1 MTLRNATSGRAAAIR
16 YIKLSFSFT
25 NHKITSSVL
34 PLLMAS
40 VYLTEEYTLEFKE
53 IRLSAIKD
61 EPESLKIIGI
71 HAHEPFRGPAGIMLV

>member
-1 MTLRNATSGRAAAIR
+1 
-16 YIKLSFSFT
+16 
-25 NHKITSSVL
+25 
-34 PLLMAS
+34 MAS